1 MKAPLKKLIEKL
13 TQLRDLSTDN
23 VVKATYQIAIT
34 EAKDLD
40 EYESDYVRKKISD
53 SDKVWKEMNDRSR
66 FC

>member
-1 MKAPLKKLIEKL
+1 MEAPLKKLIEKL

-23 VVKATYQIAIT
+23 VIKATYQIAIT
-34 EAKDLD
+34 EAKDMD

>member
-1 MKAPLKKLIEKL
+1 MKAPLNLLVEKL
-13 TQLRDLSTDN
+13 TELRDMSTDN

-34 EAKDLD
+34 EAKDLS
-40 EYESDYVRKKISD
+40 EYERDYIRKKISD

>member
-1 MKAPLKKLIEKL
+1 MKAPLKLLIEKL
-13 TQLRDLSTDN
+13 SQLRDLSNDN
-23 VVKATYQIAIT
+23 IVKATYQIAIT
-34 EAKDLD
+34 EAKDME

>member
-13 TQLRDLSTDN
+13 TRLRDLSTDN

-34 EAKDLD
+34 EAKDMD